1 MQRQFEIIESFNDV
15 GALLAN
21 ARDRCFSQGVV
32 RMSYHVTPVFDD
44 PVSKTTTVYAAGFSD
59 KWLNQYSQREF
70 RAADPIPKRVLQH
83 GSMMTW
89 ADAMLAAP
97 NTPENEAYF
106 EAMREEGL
114 VHGVGIPLFGPS
126 GRDGY
131 AGIDF
136 DMPVSEIEPQ
146 VLGMVRTLAQAEHQ
160 RVCVLLAPPAAAPT
174 LSEREVEVLTWT
186 ARGKSVSTIATILDL
201 SPDTVKTYSKRIYA
215 KLDVTDRV
223 GAVVKA
229 LQMGLVR
236 V

>member
-1 MQRQFEIIESFNDV
+1 MQRQFDIIDSFNDV
-15 GALLAN
+15 GALLRN
-21 ARDRCFSQGVV
+21 ARERCLSQGII
-32 RMSYHVTPVFDD
+32 RMSYHVTPAFDD
-44 PVSKTTTVYAAGFSD
+44 PVSKTTTVYAAGFSE
-59 KWLNQYSQREF
+59 KWLDQYLQREF

-89 ADAMLAAP
+89 ADAMTAAP

-114 VHGVGIPLFGPS
+114 IHGFGIPLFGPN

-136 DMPVSEIEPQ
+136 GFPISEVQPQ
-146 VLGMVRTLAQAEHQ
+146 LLGTVRTLAQAEHQ
-160 RVCVLLAPPAAAPT
+160 RVCVLLAPLEAAPA
-174 LSEREVEVLTWT
+174 LSDREVEVLTWT
-186 ARGKSVSTIATILDL
+186 ARGKSVATIATILEL